1 MPGKTD
7 TTMTQPEFFTVKPKS
22 ENNNVEN
29 QATTLKTLY
38 DNSALIPTD
47 PQDVEE
53 AIDVLENLDNWT
65 D

>member
-1 MPGKTD
+1 
-7 TTMTQPEFFTVKPKS
+7 MTQTEFFTIKQKS
-22 ENNNVEN
+22 ENNNVKN
-29 QATTLKTLY
+29 QDTTLKTLC
-38 DNSALIPTD
+38 DNSTLIPTD

>member
-1 MPGKTD
+1 
-7 TTMTQPEFFTVKPKS
+7 MTQTEFFTVKQKS
-22 ENNNVEN
+22 ENNNVKN
-29 QATTLKTLY
+29 QDTTLKTLC
-38 DNSALIPTD
+38 DNSTLIPTD